1 MESNMKGVLSYRAV
15 LVKKT
20 DPLKPEIGLVE
31 RQLAALTP
39 GKVLV
44 AMEAAPINPSDMM
57 AMRGTYVFGK
67 AAPYIAG
74 TVGAGR
80 VIESGGGWLGWT
92 MRSKRV
98 ACAVAKDGDGTWAEY
113 MVTDATSCV
122 PVPETMPIEHTANLL
137 SNPLTAA
144 GILQT
149 LRREG
154 HRHILQTAGASDI
167 GRLIAW
173 MASQFQLEVTSLVR
187 RPEHREELSRI
198 PGHRV
203 FDESVSGMEADLQAH
218 IETKPV
224 TALVDPIS
232 GSSPRK
238 WTHLIRDHGL
248 VLLYGKLS
256 GEDAIIDVGSITAKQ
271 LVVRGFSIYRFIA
284 DMKILSRFFFSRRVV
299 AILGRIPP
307 RPVQSFIRLDE
318 VPNALDSIDSAAHKG
333 KIIIRLAQ
341 SNS

>member
-1 MESNMKGVLSYRAV
+1 MKGATSYQAV
-15 LVKKT
+15 LVKKA
-20 DPLKPEIGLVE
+20 DPLKPEIALVE
-31 RQLAALTP
+31 RQLRTLTA

-44 AMEAAPINPSDMM
+44 AVEAAPINPSDMM
-57 AMRGTYVFGK
+57 AMWGTYVFGK
-67 AAPYIAG
+67 ATPYVAG
-74 TVGAGR
+74 TVGVGR
-80 VIESGGGWLGWT
+80 VVESGGGWLGRT
-92 MRSKRV
+92 MRGKRV
-98 ACAVAKDGDGTWAEY
+98 ACAGAKVGDGTWAEY

-122 PVPETMPIEHTANLL
+122 PVPETMPVEHAANLL

-144 GILQT
+144 GILHT

-154 HRHILQTAGASDI
+154 HRHILQTAGAADI

-173 MASQFQLEVTSLVR
+173 MAPQFQLEVTSLVR
-187 RPEHREELSRI
+187 RSEHREELSRI

-203 FDESVSGMEADLQAH
+203 FDETVPGMEADLQAH
-218 IETKPV
+218 IETKHI
-224 TALVDPIS
+224 TALVDPIG

-238 WTHLIRDHGL
+238 WAHLLRDHGL

-284 DMKILSRFFFSRRVV
+284 EMRILSRFFFARRVV
-299 AILGRIPP
+299 AILGQIPP

-318 VPNALDSIDSAAHKG
+318 VPSTLDSIDSAAYKG
-333 KIIIRLAQ
+333 KILIRFART
-341 SNS
+341 NP